1 MTKLFL
7 CEFTLRVS
15 TYMNDDEHR
24 ETYTRLVRANNEDD
38 ARAIIEARTE
48 FKTDEYAV
56 YRRVR
61 SFEAHEVIEAEA
73 TTPDAG
79 ERGSSPI
86 GQNDQPGLG

>member
-24 ETYTRLVRANNEDD
+24 ETYTRIVRANNEDD
-38 ARAIIEARTE
+38 ARVIIEGRAE

-56 YRRVR
+56 YRYIT
-61 SFEAHEVIEAEA
+61 SFDAHEVIERE
-73 TTPDAG
+73 DKC
-79 ERGSSPI
+79 
-86 GQNDQPGLG
+86 N